1 MGIPDRGSP
10 SQGNA
15 PAASP
20 SPLADALPGIGERFH
35 RLLLAADIGYVS
47 LDRQGRVVEANQEF
61 LRLVGRTRLDEL
73 QGRSVL
79 EATAPYD
86 RERASAEIRRCLD
99 TGSVNN
105 IEIDCLRPD
114 GAPQTVEINA
124 TVVEIGSEVRIL
136 TLCRDVTTRRRTVE
150 RAAQVHRLNEALLFP
165 DPIQDKLN
173 RIVGTAVDLVD
184 GDFAR
189 IWVVR
194 PADLCG
200 SGCIHA
206 QATMGPHACLHRDRC
221 LHLLASSGRYT
232 HLDGPRHRRV
242 PFGAYKI
249 GRVAS
254 GDEVSFVTNDVT
266 HDPRVH
272 DPAWAGELGLVAF
285 AGYRLLSPAGKPTGV
300 LALFSRHPIGQEEGE
315 LLQNLASTTA
325 QVLHTAMAEEA
336 LRLSEERL
344 RLALEAADQG
354 LWDWDLA
361 KAAGYGSPRY
371 YSLLGY
377 EPGEFALQRGFMAE
391 LVHPEDLP
399 VLRDTVRKCID
410 GGRDS
415 WRLECRMRRKSG
427 LYIWVAAHGQVVSRD
442 ADGHALRMA
451 GTVSDITEQ
460 KSVQEQLLQAQK
472 MESVG
477 RLAGGVA
484 HDFNNLL
491 TVINGYSNLLLS
503 GLPEDD
509 PRRESVSEIRHAGER
524 AAALTQ
530 QLLAFSR
537 RQTLQPKLL
546 NLNTVVAETE
556 RMLQRVI
563 GEDVRL
569 VTALGPGLGLIQAD
583 AGQISQVL
591 MNLAANARDAMPNG
605 GCLTVETAN
614 EVFDESDAASR
625 PGFRPGRYVRLSVS
639 DTGMGMDE
647 ETRRHLFEPFYTT
660 KPQGRGTGLGL
671 SSVYGIVQQS
681 GGWIWVQSK
690 PTEGAA
696 FHIYLPRIEA
706 PPQAS
711 AAVPEEFRET
721 GGHATILLVEDQ
733 DNVRRITASVLESFG
748 YSVLKAASAQ
758 EALALSASYASPIH
772 LLLTD
777 VVMPGLSGT
786 ELAGQVAHL
795 RPGIGVLFMSGY
807 TDSVVA
813 QHGILDQGTA
823 FLQKPFTPLALAARV
838 REVLTK
844 NP

>member
-1 MGIPDRGSP
+1 MGVPDPGSS
-10 SQGNA
+10 SQGS
-15 PAASP
+15 SP
-20 SPLADALPGIGERFH
+20 PSSHSPLADALSGIGERFH
-35 RLLLAADIGYVS
+35 RLLLAADIGYVT
-47 LDRQGRVVEANQEF
+47 LDREGRVVEANQEF
-61 LRLVGRTRLDEL
+61 LRLVGRTRLEEI
-73 QGRSVL
+73 QGRSIL
-79 EATAPYD
+79 EVTAPSD
-86 RERASAEIRRCLD
+86 RERASDEIRRCLD
-99 TGSVNN
+99 TGSVSN

-114 GAPQTVEINA
+114 GARQAIELGA
-124 TVVEIGSEVRIL
+124 TAVEIGSEVRVL

-150 RAAQVHRLNEALLFP
+150 RAAQVNRLNEALLFP
-165 DPIQDKLN
+165 GPIQDKLKL
-173 RIVGTAVDLVD
+173 IVGTAVDLVD

-194 PADLCG
+194 PGDLCG
-200 SGCIHA
+200 SGCFHA
-206 QATMGPHACLHRDRC
+206 EATTGRHACLHRDRC
-221 LHLLASSGRYT
+221 LHLIASAGRYT
-232 HLDGPRHRRV
+232 HLDGPRHCRV

-285 AGYRLLSPAGKPTGV
+285 AGYRLLSPAGKPMGV
-300 LALFSRHPIGQEEGE
+300 LALFSRHAIGEKEGE

-325 QVLHTAMAEEA
+325 QVLQTAMAEEA

-354 LWDWDLA
+354 LWDLDLA
-361 KAAGYGSPRY
+361 KDGGYCSPRY

-377 EPGEFALQRGFMAE
+377 EPGEFALQREIVTDM
-391 LVHPEDLP
+391 VHPDDLP
-399 VLRDTVRKCID
+399 AVRDGVRKCVRGD
-410 GGRDS
+410 RDT
-415 WRLECRMRRKSG
+415 WRLEYRMRRKSG
-427 LYIWVAAHGQVVSRD
+427 LYIWVVTHGRVVSRD
-442 ADGHALRMA
+442 ADGRALRMT
-451 GTVSDITEQ
+451 GTLSDITEQ
-460 KSVQEQLLQAQK
+460 KSMQEQLLQAQK

-509 PRRESVSEIRHAGER
+509 PRRESVGEIRHAGER

-537 RQTLQPKLL
+537 RQTFQPKLL
-546 NLNTVVAETE
+546 SLNAAVAETE
-556 RMLQRVI
+556 RMLQHVI
-563 GEDVRL
+563 GEEVRL
-569 VTALGPGLGLIQAD
+569 VTVLGPGLGLIKAD

-591 MNLAANARDAMPNG
+591 MNLAVNARDAMPNG
-605 GCLTVETAN
+605 GSLTVETAN
-614 EVFDESDAASR
+614 EDLDESGAASH
-625 PGFRPGRYVRLSVS
+625 PGFRPGRFVRLSVS
-639 DTGMGMDE
+639 DTGLGMDE

-660 KPQGRGTGLGL
+660 KPLGRGTGLGL

-696 FHIYLPRIEA
+696 FHIYLPRVDAPLEA
-706 PPQAS
+706 S
-711 AAVPEEFRET
+711 SAVPEEPRET
-721 GGHATILLVEDQ
+721 AGHGTILLVEDQ
-733 DNVRRITASVLESFG
+733 ENVRRLAASVLESFG
-748 YSVLKAASAQ
+748 YCVLKAANGQ
-758 EALALSASYASPIH
+758 EALALSASYAAPIH

-786 ELAGQVAHL
+786 ELAGQVASL
-795 RPGIGVLFMSGY
+795 RPGIRVLFVSGY
-807 TDSVVA
+807 TDSVIA
-813 QHGILDQGTA
+813 QHGLLGEDQA
-823 FLQKPFTPLALAARV
+823 FLQKPFTPPALAARV
-838 REVLTK
+838 REVLGRLT
-844 NP
+844 

>member
-1 MGIPDRGSP
+1 MGSLDPP
-10 SQGNA
+10 
-15 PAASP
+15 P
-20 SPLADALPGIGERFH
+20 SPVADTLSGIGERFH
-35 RLLLAADIGYVS
+35 RLLLAADIGCVE
-47 LDRQGRVVEANQEF
+47 LDGEGRVVEANQEF
-61 LRLVGRTRLDEL
+61 LRLVGWTSLEEI

-79 EATAPYD
+79 EVTAPAD
-86 RERASAEIRRCLD
+86 RERASAAIRGCLD
-99 TGSVNN
+99 TGSANN

-114 GAPQTVEINA
+114 GARQTVEVNA
-124 TVVEIGSEVRIL
+124 ATVEIGSEVRIL

-150 RAAQVHRLNEALLFP
+150 RAAQVNRLNEALLSP
-165 DPIQDKLN
+165 GPIQEKLK
-173 RIVGTAVDLVD
+173 RIVETAVESVD

-194 PADLCG
+194 PADLCD
-200 SGCIHA
+200 SGCFHA
-206 QATMGPHACLHRDRC
+206 QATTGPHACLQRDRC
-221 LHLLASSGRYT
+221 LHLMASAGRYT
-232 HLDGPRHRRV
+232 HLDGPRHHRV

-272 DPAWAGELGLVAF
+272 DPAWAIELGLVAF

-300 LALFSRHPIGQEEGE
+300 LALFSRHAVGAEEHE

-325 QVLHTAMAEEA
+325 QVLHAAMAEEA
-336 LRLSEERL
+336 LLLGEERL
-344 RLALEAADQG
+344 RLALEAADLG
-354 LWDWDLA
+354 LWDWDQN
-361 KAAGYGSPRY
+361 KDSGYCSPRY
-371 YSLLGY
+371 CSILGY
-377 EPGEFALQRGFMAE
+377 ETGELALQRQLMKE

-399 VLRDTVRKCID
+399 ALVEGVEKCLRGDRDT
-410 GGRDS
+410 
-415 WRLECRMRRKSG
+415 WRLEHRMRQKSG
-427 LYIWVAAHGQVVSRD
+427 RYIWVVTRGRVVARD
-442 ADGHALRMA
+442 AEGRALRIT
-451 GTVSDITEQ
+451 GTLSDITEQ
-460 KSVQEQLLQAQK
+460 KSMQEQLLQAQK

-503 GLPEDD
+503 GLPEGD
-509 PRRESVSEIRHAGER
+509 PRRESVGEIHRAGER

-546 NLNTVVAETE
+546 NLNTIVAETE

-569 VTALGPGLGLIQAD
+569 VTVLGPGLGQVKAD
-583 AGQISQVL
+583 AGQIGQVL
-591 MNLAANARDAMPNG
+591 MNLAVNARDAMPNG

-614 EVFDESDAASR
+614 EDLDASGAASH
-625 PGFRPGRYVRLSVS
+625 PDFRPGRFVRLSVS
-639 DTGMGMDE
+639 DTGLGMDE

-660 KPQGRGTGLGL
+660 KPHGRGTGLGL

-681 GGWIWVQSK
+681 GGWIWVQSR
-690 PTEGAA
+690 PMEGAA
-696 FHIYLPRIEA
+696 FHIHFPRVDA
-706 PPQAS
+706 ALQVAS
-711 AAVPEEFRET
+711 AVPAEHRESA
-721 GGHATILLVEDQ
+721 GHGTILVVEDQ
-733 DNVRRITASVLESFG
+733 ENVRRLTASVLESFG
-748 YSVLKAASAQ
+748 YCVLKAANGQ
-758 EALALSASYASPIH
+758 EALALTASYAGPIH

-786 ELAGQVAHL
+786 ELAGQVANL
-795 RPGIGVLFMSGY
+795 RPGIRVLFMSGY
-807 TDSVVA
+807 TDTVIA
-813 QHGILDQGTA
+813 QHGIVRQGKV

-838 REVLTK
+838 RELLAK